1 MAKQSVIKSV
11 AKLGYEVGLAELFS
25 SSGMFPWARKV
36 RVTAPRF
43 PTAVVVSKGRLV
55 IVRHTAVARGRKAWA
70 LGGDNKARQQ
80 KNFLVKKDIG
90 IQMENKKT
98 DLKRPRDGLGMKCL
112 ERF

>member
-1 MAKQSVIKSV
+1 M
-11 AKLGYEVGLAELFS
+11 
-25 SSGMFPWARKV
+25 
-36 RVTAPRF
+36 
-43 PTAVVVSKGRLV
+43 
-55 IVRHTAVARGRKAWA
+55 ARGRKAWA